1 MSDTQTR
8 RTPRVPLSGL
18 AVLIAAGLAASV
30 APAGAADVLLN
41 GTIAMTG
48 GEKMGGVTVSAK
60 AEGSL
65 TTTTVYTDAAGDY
78 FFPPMPAGKYK
89 VWAQALTFE
98 TAKSDVDL
106 SAARRQNFTLSP
118 LKDANRQ
125 VRQLPGDIVY
135 ASLPE
140 GTTQDARMKTLV
152 KNNCTGCHTLSYTLQ
167 HRFDEDGW
175 YKILEVMKNV
185 NVSGVYIGEHRKP
198 NGIIDRHQKELAA
211 YLARARGPGES
222 SMKIKLR
229 PRPSGEAARVVFTEY
244 DVPLEESAS
253 HRRPLPDGSDWTQGT
268 PSKFGELLHDA
279 SSDNDGNI
287 WFSVNTPNH
296 QATVGRVDTK
306 TGQTK
311 LFKVSGPRGLAANA
325 HGIVRDD
332 KGFLWFNANT
342 GRGSLGRADPKT
354 EKIDVYVPPQ
364 GMSPTGGAVT
374 IDVDP
379 KGKVWVTAPDGA
391 LQFDPETEKFTQF
404 KSGIFKTPTGATGT
418 TYGLAADR
426 DGNGWWLQMTLD
438 IVNKGDIKTG
448 KVTDMKLPPVKAVL
462 DQISDPELVKFYE
475 GFAPPDFNTP
485 VPWAQGPRRM
495 GADKNADVVWVGTSW
510 GASLVRINTKTME
523 STVVPLP
530 YQGMSP
536 YQITVDKNH
545 NLWMNVWTSD
555 VVLKYEP
562 AANKWTTFDLPSRGT
577 EVRHISIDEHSGK
590 LKVIIPEYRVSK
602 MAVMNFR
609 SEADIAAL
617 KARATR

>member
-1 MSDTQTR
+1 MNETR
-8 RTPRVPLSGL
+8 ANSTPGL
-18 AVLIAAGLAASV
+18 AAIVAAGLTTFIT
-30 APAGAADVLLN
+30 PAGAADVLLS
-41 GTIAMTG
+41 GTIASAR
-48 GEKMGGVTVSAK
+48 GEKIGGVTVSAK

-65 TTTTVYTDAAGDY
+65 TTTSVYTDEAGDY
-78 FFPPMPAGKYK
+78 VFPPLPAGKYK
-89 VWAQALTFE
+89 VWAQALSFE

-106 SAARRQNFTLSP
+106 SAARRQSFTLSP
-118 LKDANRQ
+118 IQDFNRQ
-125 VRQLPGDIVY
+125 VRQLPGDIIY
-135 ASLPE
+135 AALPE
-140 GTTQDARMKTLV
+140 ETAQDARMKTLV
-152 KNNCTGCHTLSYTLQ
+152 KNNCTGCHTLSYVMQ

-175 YKILEVMKNV
+175 NKIIELMKNV
-185 NVSGVYIGEHRKP
+185 NVSGVNVAHERKV
-198 NGIIDRHQKELAA
+198 NGILDRHQKELAA

-222 SMKIKLR
+222 SMKVKLR

-244 DVPLEESAS
+244 DVPLEESAPN
-253 HRRPLPDGSDWTQGT
+253 RRPLPDGSDWTQGS

-279 SSDNDGNI
+279 DSDNDGNI
-287 WFSVNTPNH
+287 WFTVNTPNH

-311 LFKVSGPRGLAANA
+311 LFKVAAQRGFAANS

-332 KGFLWFNANT
+332 KGLLWFNANT
-342 GRGSLGRADPKT
+342 GRGSLGRVDPKT

-379 KGKVWVTAPDGA
+379 KGKVWVTSPDGA
-391 LQFDPETEKFTQF
+391 LHFDPDTEKFTEF
-404 KSGIFKTPTGATGT
+404 KSTTFKTPAGATGI

-426 DGNGWWLQMTLD
+426 DGNGWWLQMAID

-448 KVTDMKLPPVKAVL
+448 KTTEMRLPPIKSAL
-462 DQISDPELVKFYE
+462 DQLADPELVKFYE

-530 YQGMSP
+530 HQGMSP

-562 AANKWTTFDLPSRGT
+562 ATSKWTTFDLPSRGT
-577 EVRHISIDEHSGK
+577 EVRHISIDERDGK

-602 MAVMNFR
+602 MATMTFR
-609 SEADIAAL
+609 SEAEIAAL
-617 KARATR
+617 KAQAAR